1 MLLKWTIRTLALAS
15 LAGALF
21 FAAFF
26 YFIAHAGMNKRS
38 CDVGLFM
45 TKCIE

>member
-1 MLLKWTIRTLALAS
+1 MLKSIIRTLTLAA

-26 YFIAHAGMNKRS
+26 YFIAHAGLNKRS

>member
-1 MLLKWTIRTLALAS
+1 MLKSAVRTLALAT
-15 LAGALF
+15 LVGALF
-21 FAAFF
+21 FAAF
-26 YFIAHAGMNKRS
+26 YYVIAHAGLNKRS